1 MSSTRKRFVACPCG
15 ELLEGTDDDRLVEA
29 VRRHLS
35 VVHPHL
41 SYDREQILMMA
52 Y

>member
-1 MSSTRKRFVACPCG
+1 MERKRYVSCPCG
-15 ELLEGTDDDRLVEA
+15 ELLEGTDDDSLVAA
-29 VRRHLS
+29 VQEHLK

-41 SYDREQILMMA
+41 SYDREQILLFA